1 MNPERRESRASTPG
15 NRDADLGRNA
25 VMRNS
30 VRHADFAC
38 LLSPHHKSLSTKLLA
53 MSSRQTV
60 RGGHQFWTVSK
71 ASTVWTRQLV
81 QVCALTGPRAGRT
94 RRGGPAVPAP
104 QAGGCQGCGLGSAPS
119 SSGHPAPAPLFAL
132 STASA
137 GTPAFVQEAD
147 N

>member
-53 MSSRQTV
+53 MNSRQTV
-60 RGGHQFWTVSK
+60 RGGRQFWTVSK

-104 QAGGCQGCGLGSAPS
+104 QAGGVPGLWLGLCAQLLRTPRTCTALRTVNGICGDTWVCSRS
-119 SSGHPAPAPLFAL
+119 
-132 STASA
+132 
-137 GTPAFVQEAD
+137 
-147 N
+147 

>member
-1 MNPERRESRASTPG
+1 
-15 NRDADLGRNA
+15 
-25 VMRNS
+25 MRNS

-60 RGGHQFWTVSK
+60 RGGRQFWTVSK

-119 SSGHPAPAPLFAL
+119 SSGHPHLHRSSHCQRHLRGHLGLFEKLTIRARSWL
-132 STASA
+132 
-137 GTPAFVQEAD
+137 
-147 N
+147 